1 MLCDLLKERVL
12 VFDGA
17 MGTRLQQLGLP
28 PGHPPEEWNLSHPE
42 EVLLVHRSY
51 VDSGSDVIQTN
62 TFGGIVSALGV
73 MALQGALR
81 KFSRAR

>member
-42 EVLLVHRSY
+42 EVL
-51 VDSGSDVIQTN
+51 
-62 TFGGIVSALGV
+62 A
-73 MALQGALR
+73 GAQKLR
-81 KFSRAR
+81 GQWV